1 MFGCKP
7 ALLLAAAADEKEEDD
22 DDGCATVRETSI
34 TITSGRKRLISTI
47 LHLVTITH

>member
-7 ALLLAAAADEKEEDD
+7 ALLLAAAADEKEEE

>member
-7 ALLLAAAADEKEEDD
+7 ALLLAAAADEKEEE

-47 LHLVTITH
+47 LHLVTIIH